1 VDPRYFRYS
10 YTRPPHE
17 PDTFSGLLLDSHH
30 ETLVFA
36 NQLHRSDIAYIDGL
50 PIGGPGDVAVWFLFK
65 GASFDIARVYTSAG
79 EFRGYYVDATEPIS
93 WTGSNVSSLAPIVD
107 LFLDLWIWP
116 HGGYSVLDQD
126 ELEEA
131 HSKGW
136 ISDAQVQ
143 LAESTIQQLIEENAR
158 GIFPPARVIDFAL
171 ENDLIEDLL
180 SIDFRP

>member
-1 VDPRYFRYS
+1 
-10 YTRPPHE
+10 
-17 PDTFSGLLLDSHH
+17 
-30 ETLVFA
+30 
-36 NQLHRSDIAYIDGL
+36 
-50 PIGGPGDVAVWFLFK
+50 
-65 GASFDIARVYTSAG
+65 
-79 EFRGYYVDATEPIS
+79 
-93 WTGSNVSSLAPIVD
+93 VSSLAPIVD